1 MCTHCARHAPWV
13 AARDVALWGRYTRG
27 VQPTTRGVQP
37 TTRDHTWRA
46 TYHTWHATY
55 HTSRATY
62 HTWRAYNTRHWTCAR
77 VDVIRGERGEQ
88 WVGEELHGDGQDRL
102 VLHSHEARGI
112 VPKRR
117 TASLTKRQ
125 MTSRAD
131 DILNVRRKGT
141 QQSVCSSK
149 VQSCLREL
157 GPHVAL
163 ERREHEV
170 VHAMHA
176 DPAQRN
182 VLQQCSTAAMTGQ
195 HRCMRCCTTIA
206 HSRKAHC

>member
-1 MCTHCARHAPWV
+1 
-13 AARDVALWGRYTRG
+13 VALWGRYTRG

-37 TTRDHTWRA
+37 TTRDHTRRA
-46 TYHTWHATY
+46 TYHTR
-55 HTSRATY
+55 RATY
-62 HTWRAYNTRHWTCAR
+62 HTRRATYHTRRAYNTRHWTCAR

-141 QQSVCSSK
+141 QQLLCSRRCNRACASLDHT
-149 VQSCLREL
+149 LRSRGVNMKL
-157 GPHVAL
+157 CTRCTRILRNAMCCSNAALLQRRDNTVACG
-163 ERREHEV
+163 
-170 VHAMHA
+170 A
-176 DPAQRN
+176 AQRSLT
-182 VLQQCSTAAMTGQ
+182 VKRLTASSSA
-195 HRCMRCCTTIA
+195 
-206 HSRKAHC
+206 